1 MPDPSSPPVV
11 GAAALWSS
19 SDTAGLGDQ
28 LLPWLV
34 RAEIGAR
41 LSGWRITTLAP
52 LGWNASPST
61 AVTETAEPLGP
72 SDDGRRR
79 RLAEA
84 TTLTLVAPS
93 FPLAGR
99 PGTLAARYGDDRAEG
114 AAALLDRGLGA
125 DLETDHPVVWSGVR
139 VSSFPSEEVV
149 RAAARQP
156 RCAVRDRR
164 SRTRLLTAARR
175 LDPAVELDPVVLP
188 HPGVL
193 AGRWLDDEAMTSLR
207 RQLRQ
212 LGRLPADDG
221 YVVLPGAVPGSA
233 GPELVERLT
242 GRLRRA
248 LASAG
253 RPGAVPP
260 VVVLPTGPEVAD
272 GAGWLVDTPS
282 GEAYRLP
289 AGLVVED
296 RLAVLAGASLVVAG
310 DEHTAAAAAGLDT
323 PWVLFD
329 PEGEDSPV
337 IREFGRPEQVAP
349 TLGGLP
355 SAVRAALA
363 PGDGPSP
370 AAVARRRLDEH
381 FDAVALIAEETLARR
396 GGHLDRRA
404 VELAAENTALR
415 EANSR
420 LRQRLLAERGELVE
434 ALTAAWRRTREARG
448 ETDQVRD
455 ELAAERAAHAAAA
468 AREAELRRE
477 LEAWQHTKL
486 VRWTRPLR
494 DAYGKVR
501 DS

>member
-1 MPDPSSPPVV
+1 MV

-19 SDTAGLGDQ
+19 SDTAGFGDQ

-34 RAEIGAR
+34 REEIGAR
-41 LSGWRITTLAP
+41 LPGWRITTLAP
-52 LGWNASPST
+52 LGWNASPNT
-61 AVTETAEPLGP
+61 AVTDTAEPLGP
-72 SDDGRRR
+72 SDAGRRH
-79 RLAEA
+79 RLAE
-84 TTLTLVAPS
+84 TTTFTLVAPS
-93 FPLAGR
+93 FPLAGK
-99 PGTLAARYGDDRAEG
+99 PGSLTARYGDDRAEG
-114 AAALLDRGLGA
+114 AAGLLDHGLGA

-139 VSSFPSEEVV
+139 VAPFPSEEVV

-156 RCAVRDRR
+156 RCAVRDQR
-164 SRTRLLTAARR
+164 SRTRLLTSARR

-188 HPGVL
+188 HPGIL
-193 AGRWLDDEAMTSLR
+193 AGRWLDEAAMTSLR

-221 YVVLPGAVPGSA
+221 YVVLPSAVPGSA

-248 LASAG
+248 LTSAG
-253 RPGAVPP
+253 RPGPVPP
-260 VVVLPTGPEVAD
+260 VVVLPTGPAVTDAPS
-272 GAGWLVDTPS
+272 WLAPTPP

-296 RLAVLAGASLVVAG
+296 RLAVLAGASLVIAG
-310 DEHTAAAAAGLDT
+310 DEHTAAASAGVGT

-329 PEGEDSPV
+329 PEGEDSPA

-355 SAVRAALA
+355 AAVRAALA
-363 PGDGPSP
+363 PVDAPSP
-370 AAVARRRLDEH
+370 VTLARRRLDEH
-381 FDAVALIAEETLARR
+381 FDAVALIAEETLGRR

-420 LRQRLLAERGELVE
+420 LRQRVLLERGELVE
-434 ALTAAWRRTREARG
+434 ALTSAWQETREARG
-448 ETDQVRD
+448 ETDQVRA
-455 ELAAERAAHAAAA
+455 ELEAERAAHAAAA